1 MEAKEA
7 IDFYKKKVVHK
18 KTGEICTV
26 IEVGMD
32 RLMGMSFLVKEIG
45 GGKIPLSIKAFAG
58 VSGNVKGYS
67 QKGFPV
73 FQEILS
79 DINTG
84 KFLIIED

>member
-18 KTGEICTV
+18 QTGEICTV
-26 IEVGMD
+26 MHVGMD

-45 GGKIPLSIKAFAG
+45 GGKIPLSIKYFSG

-67 QKGFPV
+67 QRGYSIF
-73 FQEILS
+73 ESILS
-79 DINTG
+79 DINKG